1 MEQAVD
7 QISTAVGY
15 EGSVDARS
23 GAAGIQVPLRLSRGR
38 GGFSPALG
46 LSYASGGGNSVV
58 GAGWSLSGVPHIS
71 LDVREGAPR
80 YDGRDEVAYN
90 GRTPIIPQLVE
101 GTGEARVEE
110 TSTYRVH
117 VYRPRR
123 GYGELRYERWVHR
136 TTGDVHWRTRDRND
150 VVTVFGR
157 SASHRIAAPDDPS
170 RVFRW
175 LVEARYDPTGDAVRF
190 EYRPEDGEGLD
201 PSLAYEAERQ
211 RHGAFAQRYLKHI
224 RYGNARPLGPDDP
237 IPSDLTWHF
246 EVVFDYGDHGGD
258 PGVEPDRSWPVRPD
272 PFSQGRAG
280 FEVRT
285 YRLLRRV
292 WMFHRFAALGP
303 EPVCVGETR
312 FVHDEDPAGTTLQS
326 VEYEGRR
333 REDGA
338 VATRAQ
344 PPLTFS
350 YSEPEPDPSF
360 EPLALDALTNVPGGL
375 TGSYRLV
382 DLYGEGLP
390 GILTEIGGGWLYK
403 PNLGGGQFGP
413 QERVSEAPSVRGGAY
428 ALGDFDRDGN
438 PNLGRLLGRDAGF
451 FEYDRNA
458 RRWHSF
464 TPFASAPRVAT
475 DTAVQWVDLNAD
487 GLPDLVVPHLDHFT
501 WYPSL
506 GREGFGAPVDIPIPA
521 LRDEGLP
528 LVAQNTALRYFFADM
543 TGDGL
548 PDLVRV
554 ESGRVEYWPHLGH
567 GRFGERVVME
577 GAPTFDHEGTFDP
590 RRVRLT
596 DIDGSGT
603 ADLLYLGRGRVRI
616 WTNASGNQLVEAPPR
631 AVPYIDDLASVQVLD
646 LLADG
651 TPCLVWS
658 SALPGDAAT
667 PIRYLP
673 LTGGVKPRLL
683 LSVNN
688 GAGRETRFAY
698 GTSAEHYLRDRA
710 AGRGWLTHLPSHLT
724 VVDEKEEL
732 DLIGGGRVVSRY
744 EYHDGHFDGGERTVR
759 GFSLVDQ
766 YDAESHPGPGA
777 RPEHYT
783 EPTCIRTWFHDGTYD
798 RDRVRGQDFWLGDA
812 QQAQP
817 PPPALER
824 AAEVAPGEFE
834 DGYRALAGLVLRQEV
849 FSTEEGARVAAPLQV
864 TQSTYEV
871 RRLQPATASHP
882 AAFAAHRTER
892 LDYDY
897 GGTPD
902 DPRVAHHLALEVD
915 DHGLVHTE
923 AHVAYPRRLAGP
935 AGAEAQNTLYA
946 EATRTTFV
954 HQDDLDRYLVGVA
967 SETEAFELAGVD
979 TSASGIVRRAE
990 LQADLPA
997 ALAGALD
1004 VHESIGAGPGLRA
1017 RRREWERYFYWNDAR
1032 TAALPGGQV
1041 GTPLLVH
1048 HEETACFTDPLVQDV
1063 FGARVDAGMLAG
1075 EGGYVQADGY
1085 WWQPGSTYHHR
1096 GPDQFY
1102 SLEEEEAPT
1111 GGRTRFTFDAA
1122 VLVHTEVR
1130 DALGNT
1136 TRVETDY
1143 QALAPVRLTDP
1154 NGTVTET
1161 RYDPLGRASVTTT
1174 HGTVRA
1180 PDGTEH
1186 PYGSSPLADYTA
1198 PPPATVQQVLADPTA
1213 YLQQTDRYLFYDAH
1227 AWTRDGTP
1235 PHTVALAREAL
1246 VHDGEG
1252 GGTAEGPVQ
1261 VVVSYVDGF
1270 GRPLQQ
1276 KQRVDAGPAVQRGAD
1291 GRVVVGADGAPVLAE
1306 TDERWR
1312 VSGHTVY
1319 TNKQA
1324 PVRQYEPFFSP
1335 TPAFEADD
1343 ELRRYGVAA
1352 EHHYDA
1358 LGRRVRT
1365 DLPNGT
1371 VTRSEHTPWL
1381 ERHYDA
1387 NDTVADAVYRLA
1399 RESLPTDDPER
1410 QALDG
1415 ALAHADTPTTAHVDA
1430 LGREILIVEAGE
1442 DGAEHVTHQRYDGGG
1457 PLAEIVDPRGL
1468 SAVVYRHDML
1478 GRVLYERSVDAGERW
1493 SLSNL
1498 DGDPIHT
1505 WDGRGVH
1512 LATRYDAVGR
1522 PTTLRADGALGLDQ
1536 VLERWTYGDALAE
1549 AEAQARNARGRLVE
1563 HRDSAGLLTLHEL
1576 TPGGDPLRHS
1586 RRLRTDYKAEGDWT
1600 DPSLV
1605 GLDADTFEARVHYD
1619 ALGRVVRQHAPDG
1632 STRQFSYLAD
1642 GALDRVR
1649 LTTAGGELVEAPLL
1663 QSTQYNARGQRTR
1676 AVLGNDVQLDVDY
1689 DADTFRMERLRARR
1703 FEASETRLYQDLAY
1717 TYDPVGNVVRVADA
1731 AQQPDRPNPHVLQ
1744 GLSVSAD
1751 ATFTYDAFYRL
1762 TEATGRVHQ
1771 ALLQYDDRRDL
1782 PDPDAVKGTRH
1793 LTLNNGAAVERYTR
1807 SYRYDEG
1814 GNLIETAHAGSSQ
1827 NWTQRNWVSPTSN
1840 RSLPAET
1847 PDGIAVTDP
1856 EGHFDAAGHCVR
1868 LPHLHALDWS
1878 ARGRLARAVLIDR
1891 SAAGDP
1897 DDAEYYVYDGG
1908 GQRRRKVTEKLANG
1922 QVEVTEKLYLDGC
1935 EIKRVRR
1942 DSTLILERHTADV
1955 GDGTNRLA
1963 LVHRWVRDDRG
1974 RETDTPGS
1982 ARVHYQLQNH
1992 LGSTALELNEN
2003 GGVITYEEFFP
2014 YGGSAF
2020 LAGDDLRDV
2029 QIKDYRYS
2037 GKERDDE
2044 TGLYYY
2050 GYRYYAPFIGNWL
2063 SPDPLGPVDGP
2074 NLYRFVQSNPVTL
2087 TDPNGLQ
2094 ATAVEPGQVQHYEIE
2109 ALPSQFQ
2116 SAFDNLTSED
2126 RVEWENR
2133 NLFFTTDEQGQV
2145 VKMSR
2150 SEAEAYARERAEAGL
2165 DTNVGWV
2172 GGSEEEEL
2180 DVTITEYEIDGET
2193 VQHYEFHEGITF
2205 GPSDD
2210 FDLGPEGEAG
2220 TADQAGDG
2228 GADPES
2234 AAPKA
2239 DPGAETDGD
2248 DLEGQGRGRRG
2259 TGRGAGGKDLN
2270 GSATGDK
2277 GKGTGG
2283 SVRGPGRGEQGT
2295 GGTGRTPGTKVGSG
2309 DSNVRQRGSR
2319 AGTGTAPPP
2328 DVPTPD
2334 ANAPRDHD
2342 PDRTSTGVPEPPPN
2356 GSRPPP
2362 PGTRPG
2368 GTDPFGDPQGV
2379 IDGAA
2384 GDRNGASGQE
2394 GQPGSGEGG
2403 NGQADEQGGGATPPQ
2418 REHDALD
2425 TLVDIASYVTLDKF
2439 FGGEEEGGGDPNGI
2453 PGGMG
2458 LFDLNL
2464 GRWGQVAYVGL
2475 ALVDLVMTV
2484 VSLGET
2490 KAMMIGAKQALRQGV
2505 RQLRRLAPLA
2515 KQAIREAGEAA
2526 LRNVGRLREAFSPST
2541 LRAIARNRI
2550 GTAFAREG
2558 YMVRDVAFHELSSG
2572 AARVVQELTRRR
2584 RTFIGSGIGIDDL
2597 RMASMFLDR
2606 ELGVAMD
2613 RAGRLVAVRG
2623 RGTAVTFRGSDVPLV
2638 HTHPVFE
2645 SFNRHFEIDVREA
2658 GDLIEAVVDWGGNI
2672 THFNRT
2678 GVLENPTSSPINAL
2692 GYIIGY

>member
-1 MEQAVD
+1 MERATD
-7 QISTAVGY
+7 QVPTAAEY
-15 EGSVDARS
+15 EGTVDAQS
-23 GAAGIQVPLRLSRGR
+23 GAAGIRVPLRLSRGR
-38 GGFSPALG
+38 GGFSPTVG
-46 LSYASGGGNSVV
+46 VSYASGAGNSVV
-58 GAGWSLSGVPHIS
+58 GAGWSLGGVPHIS

-80 YDGRDEVAYN
+80 YDGRDEVAYD

-101 GTGEARVEE
+101 GTGQARVEE
-110 TSTYRVH
+110 TATYRVH

-136 TTGDVHWRTRDRND
+136 GTGEVHWRTRDRSD

-157 SASHRIAAPDDPS
+157 SPSHRIAAPDDSS

-211 RHGAFAQRYLKHI
+211 RHGAFPQRYLKHI
-224 RYGNARPLGPDDP
+224 RYGNDRPLGPDDP
-237 IPSDLTWHF
+237 IPAGLTWHF
-246 EVVFDYGDHGGD
+246 EVVFDYGDHGDD
-258 PGVEPDRSWPVRPD
+258 PEVEPDRSWPVRAD
-272 PFSQGRAG
+272 SFSVGRAG

-292 WMFHRFAALGP
+292 WMFHRFVALGP
-303 EPVCVGETR
+303 DPVCVGETR

-390 GILTEIGGGWLYK
+390 GILTEIGGDWFYK

-521 LRDEGLP
+521 RRDEGLP
-528 LVAQNTALRYFFADM
+528 LVAQDTALRHFFADM

-766 YDAESHPGPGA
+766 YDAESHPGPGD

-798 RDRVRGQDFWLGDA
+798 RDRVRPQDFWLGDA
-812 QQAQP
+812 QQVQP
-817 PPPALER
+817 PAPALER

-849 FSTEEGARVAAPLQV
+849 FATEEGARVAAPLQV

-871 RRLQPATASHP
+871 RRLQPARTPHP

-897 GGTPD
+897 GETPD
-902 DPRVAHHLALEVD
+902 DPRVAHHLSLEVD
-915 DHGLVHTE
+915 DHGLVRTE

-967 SETEAFELAGVD
+967 TETEACELAGVD
-979 TSASGIVRRAE
+979 TSATGIVRRAE

-997 ALAGALD
+997 ALAAPLD
-1004 VHESIGAGPGLRA
+1004 VHESIGAGTGLRA
-1017 RRREWERYFYWNDAR
+1017 RRWEWERYFYWNDAR

-1048 HEETACFTDPLVQDV
+1048 HEETACFTNPLVQDV

-1102 SLEEEEAPT
+1102 SLEEEEEAPT

-1143 QALAPVRLTDP
+1143 QALAPARVTDP

-1180 PDGTEH
+1180 ADGMEH

-1235 PHTVALAREAL
+1235 PHTVGLARETL

-1291 GRVVVGADGAPVLAE
+1291 DRVVVGADGAPVLAE

-1335 TPAFEADD
+1335 TSAFEADD

-1371 VTRSEHTPWL
+1371 VARSEHTAWL

-1415 ALAHADTPTTAHVDA
+1415 ALAHADTPTTSHVDA

-1457 PLAEIVDPRGL
+1457 PLAELVDPRGV

-1493 SLSNL
+1493 SLPNL

-1512 LATRYDAVGR
+1512 LATSYDAVGR

-1536 VLERWTYGDALAE
+1536 VLERWTYGDALADAE
-1549 AEAQARNARGRLVE
+1549 AEARNARGRLVE
-1563 HRDSAGLLTLHEL
+1563 HRDSAGRLTLHEL

-1586 RRLRTDYKAEGDWT
+1586 RRLRADYKAEVDWT
-1600 DPSLV
+1600 DPALV
-1605 GLDADTFEARVHYD
+1605 GLDADTFEARAHYD

-1663 QSTQYNARGQRTR
+1663 QSAQYNARGQRTR

-1689 DADTFRMERLRARR
+1689 DADTFRMGRLRARR

-1771 ALLQYDDRRDL
+1771 ALLKYDDRRDL

-1814 GNLIETAHAGSSQ
+1814 GNLVETAHAGSSQ
-1827 NWTQRNWVSPTSN
+1827 NWTQRNWVSSSSN

-1847 PDGIAVTDP
+1847 ADGIAVTDP

-1868 LPHLHALDWS
+1868 LPHLHALDWN
-1878 ARGRLARAVLIDR
+1878 ARGRLARAVFIDR

-1897 DDAEYYVYDGG
+1897 DDAEYYTYDGG

-1942 DSTLILERHTADV
+1942 GSTLILERHTADV
-1955 GDGTNRLA
+1955 GDGTNRVA

-1974 RETDTPGS
+1974 RETDAPGS

-1992 LGSTALELNEN
+1992 LGSTALELDED

-2063 SPDPLGPVDGP
+2063 SPDPLGAVDGL

-2094 ATAVEPGQVQHYEIE
+2094 STEATTHLTEVPTDLSEQEAIGHANRSWAFEHGIRITNLTPTDDGNDWLLREGDYRPLTDEERVRIGRILELKASEDEAEQALADLLLSLDEATAPLLESD
-2109 ALPSQFQ
+2109 ALEG
-2116 SAFDNLTSED
+2116 LGGGEKGTGGGGEG
-2126 RVEWENR
+2126 EGGENSGGDADL
-2133 NLFFTTDEQGQV
+2133 NADGDGDGDTVDADSNAEGHGLQG
-2145 VKMSR
+2145 KEEGGGGKDPNGR
-2150 SEAEAYARERAEAGL
+2150 GTAEAGH
-2165 DTNVGWV
+2165 DT
-2172 GGSEEEEL
+2172 
-2180 DVTITEYEIDGET
+2180 
-2193 VQHYEFHEGITF
+2193 
-2205 GPSDD
+2205 
-2210 FDLGPEGEAG
+2210 
-2220 TADQAGDG
+2220 
-2228 GADPES
+2228 
-2234 AAPKA
+2234 
-2239 DPGAETDGD
+2239 
-2248 DLEGQGRGRRG
+2248 GRGGRG
-2259 TGRGAGGKDLN
+2259 TGRGGDGSVGKKRTPGARSD
-2270 GSATGDK
+2270 
-2277 GKGTGG
+2277 GTGG
-2283 SVRGPGRGEQGT
+2283 NDAEER
-2295 GGTGRTPGTKVGSG
+2295 
-2309 DSNVRQRGSR
+2309 RGSR
-2319 AGTGTAPPP
+2319 RTGGNGNSPPVDAPPTP
-2328 DVPTPD
+2328 NVSPD
-2334 ANAPRDHD
+2334 APPAD
-2342 PDRTSTGVPEPPPN
+2342 GLPESPPN
-2356 GSRPPP
+2356 GYRPPL

-2384 GDRNGASGQE
+2384 GDRNGASGQD
-2394 GQPGSGEGG
+2394 GRPGNGEGG

-2515 KQAIREAGEAA
+2515 KQAIKEAGEALIRGGRNLFDSA
-2526 LRNVGRLREAFSPST
+2526 TGLFRRGGPTRSFVGDAGLFMNRVDGAKRAIGDAILADSSNRIVVPLSVLRELNLHRIFSRGQVGRSARDQVRRVLGS
-2541 LRAIARNRI
+2541 RASIRIARNPALPS
-2550 GTAFAREG
+2550 GFESLLSKKFGLSDLQMMMTAQGRG
-2558 YMVRDVAFHELSSG
+2558 LDVVTANNKLVNQVKSH
-2572 AARVVQELTRRR
+2572 
-2584 RTFIGSGIGIDDL
+2584 
-2597 RMASMFLDR
+2597 
-2606 ELGVAMD
+2606 
-2613 RAGRLVAVRG
+2613 AGRFDLLGNVGVHVLDDTIKA
-2623 RGTAVTFRGSDVPLV
+2623 ASDLA
-2638 HTHPVFE
+2638 H
-2645 SFNRHFEIDVREA
+2645 
-2658 GDLIEAVVDWGGNI
+2658 LI
-2672 THFNRT
+2672 
-2678 GVLENPTSSPINAL
+2678 P
-2692 GYIIGY
+2692 

>member
-1 MEQAVD
+1 
-7 QISTAVGY
+7 
-15 EGSVDARS
+15 
-23 GAAGIQVPLRLSRGR
+23 
-38 GGFSPALG
+38 
-46 LSYASGGGNSVV
+46 
-58 GAGWSLSGVPHIS
+58 
-71 LDVREGAPR
+71 
-80 YDGRDEVAYN
+80 
-90 GRTPIIPQLVE
+90 
-101 GTGEARVEE
+101 
-110 TSTYRVH
+110 
-117 VYRPRR
+117 
-123 GYGELRYERWVHR
+123 
-136 TTGDVHWRTRDRND
+136 
-150 VVTVFGR
+150 VFGR
-157 SASHRIAAPDDPS
+157 SPSHRIAAPDDSS

-190 EYRPEDGEGLD
+190 EYRPEEGEGLD

-211 RHGAFAQRYLKHI
+211 RHGAFAQRYLKRI
-224 RYGNARPLGPDDP
+224 QYGNARPLGPDDP

-246 EVVFDYGDHGGD
+246 EVVFDYGDHGDD
-258 PGVEPDRSWPVRPD
+258 PGIEPDRPWPVRPD

-312 FVHDEDPAGTTLQS
+312 LLHDEDPAGTTLQS

-333 REDGA
+333 QDGGT

-350 YSEPEPDPSF
+350 YSEPEPDPAF

-390 GILTEIGGGWLYK
+390 GILTEIGGDWFYK

-487 GLPDLVVPHLDHFT
+487 GLPDLVVPHLNHFT

-506 GREGFGAPVDIPIPA
+506 GKEGFGAPVDIPIPA

-528 LVAQNTALRYFFADM
+528 LVAQDTALRHFFADM

-603 ADLLYLGRGRVRI
+603 ADLLYLGRGEVRI

-710 AGRGWLTHLPSHLT
+710 AGRGWLTHLPSHVT
-724 VVDEKEEL
+724 VVNEKEEL

-759 GFSLVDQ
+759 GFGLVDQ

-783 EPTCIRTWFHDGTYD
+783 EPTCIRTWFHDGAYD
-798 RDRVRGQDFWLGDA
+798 RDRGRPQDFWVGDA
-812 QQAQP
+812 QQVQP
-817 PPPALER
+817 PAPGLER
-824 AAEVAPGEFE
+824 AAEVGPGEFE
-834 DGYRALAGLVLRQEV
+834 DGYRALVGLVLRQEV
-849 FSTEEGARVAAPLQV
+849 FATEEGTRVAAPLQV

-871 RRLQPATASHP
+871 RRLQPATATHP

-897 GGTPD
+897 EGTPD
-902 DPRVAHHLALEVD
+902 DPRVAHHLSLEVD

-935 AGAEAQNTLYA
+935 TGAEAQDTLYA
-946 EATRTTFV
+946 EATRTTFA

-967 SETEAFELAGVD
+967 TETEGFELAGVD
-979 TSASGIVRRAE
+979 TSATGVVRRAE
-990 LQADLPA
+990 LRAGLPA

-1004 VHESIGAGPGLRA
+1004 VHEPVGAGTGLRA

-1032 TAALPGGQV
+1032 TAALPLGQV
-1041 GTPLLVH
+1041 GAPLLVH
-1048 HEETACFTDPLVQDV
+1048 HEETACFTDPLVQDI
-1063 FGARVDAGMLAG
+1063 FEARVDAGMLAG

-1085 WWQPGSTYHHR
+1085 WWQPGPTYHHR

-1102 SLEEEEAPT
+1102 SLEEEDAPT
-1111 GGRTRFTFDAA
+1111 GGTTRFTFDAA

-1143 QALAPVRLTDP
+1143 QALAPARVTDA

-1161 RYDPLGRASVTTT
+1161 RYDPLGRASVLTT

-1198 PPPATVQQVLADPTA
+1198 PPTATVQQVLADPTA
-1213 YLQQTDRYLFYDAH
+1213 YLQRTDRYLFYDAH
-1227 AWTRDGTP
+1227 AWARDGTP
-1235 PHTVALAREAL
+1235 PHTVTLAREAL

-1291 GRVVVGADGAPVLAE
+1291 DRVVVGADGAPVLAE
-1306 TDERWR
+1306 TDERWL

-1335 TPAFEADD
+1335 TSAFEADD
-1343 ELRRYGVAA
+1343 ALRHYGVAA

-1399 RESLPTDDPER
+1399 RESLPADDPER

-1442 DGAEHVTHQRYDGGG
+1442 GGAEHVTQQRYDGGG
-1457 PLAEIVDPRGL
+1457 PLAELVDPRGL
-1468 SAVVYRHDML
+1468 SAVVSRHDML
-1478 GRVLYERSVDAGERW
+1478 GRVLYEHSVDAGERW
-1493 SLSNL
+1493 TLPNL

-1512 LATRYDAVGR
+1512 LATSYDALGR

-1536 VLERWTYGDALAE
+1536 VLERWTYGDALADT
-1549 AEAQARNARGRLVE
+1549 EAQARNAKGRLVE
-1563 HRDSAGLLTLHEL
+1563 HRDSAGRLTLHEF

-1586 RRLRTDYKAEGDWT
+1586 RRLRADYKAEVDWT
-1600 DPSLV
+1600 DASLV
-1605 GLDADTFEARVHYD
+1605 GLDADTFESRTHYD
-1619 ALGRVVRQHAPDG
+1619 ALGRVVRRHAPDD
-1632 STRQFSYLAD
+1632 STRQFSYLAS
-1642 GALDRVR
+1642 GALDRVL

-1663 QSTQYNARGQRTR
+1663 QSAQYNARGQRTR

-1689 DADTFRMERLRARR
+1689 DADTFRMDRLRARR

-1771 ALLQYDDRRDL
+1771 ALLPYDDRRTL

-1807 SYRYDEG
+1807 TYRYDDG

-1827 NWTQRNWVSPTSN
+1827 NWTQRNWVSPSSN

-1847 PDGIAVTDP
+1847 ADGIAVTDP

-1868 LPHLHALDWS
+1868 LPHLHALDWN

-1897 DDAEYYVYDGG
+1897 DDAEYYTYDGA

-1922 QVEVTEKLYLDGC
+1922 LVEVTEKLYLDGC

-1942 DSTLILERHTADV
+1942 GSTLILERHTADV

-1974 RETDTPGS
+1974 RETDAPGS
-1982 ARVHYQLQNH
+1982 VRVHYQLQNH
-1992 LGSTALELNEN
+1992 LGSSALELDES

-2029 QIKDYRYS
+2029 RIKDYRYS
-2037 GKERDDE
+2037 GKERDDG

-2063 SPDPLGPVDGP
+2063 SPDPLGPADGL
-2074 NLYRFVQSNPVTL
+2074 NLYRFVRNNPLTL

-2094 ATAVEPGQVQHYEIE
+2094 SQSVITTEEEVPEFTFDPNARAQYEAYVESLSVPIGGRAYRLDVAVEAIRDESGNFVRWWAVEISRE
-2109 ALPSQFQ
+2109 PIAV
-2116 SAFDNLTSED
+2116 D
-2126 RVEWENR
+2126 
-2133 NLFFTTDEQGQV
+2133 TDERQGG
-2145 VKMSR
+2145 
-2150 SEAEAYARERAEAGL
+2150 EGE
-2165 DTNVGWV
+2165 
-2172 GGSEEEEL
+2172 
-2180 DVTITEYEIDGET
+2180 GET
-2193 VQHYEFHEGITF
+2193 GLGVADAGGEASEG
-2205 GPSDD
+2205 GEDE
-2210 FDLGPEGEAG
+2210 GGEAG
-2220 TADQAGDG
+2220 VQDATGTAA
-2228 GADPES
+2228 
-2234 AAPKA
+2234 
-2239 DPGAETDGD
+2239 DGD
-2248 DLEGQGRGRRG
+2248 AGSSPDPSDSSADAVHDGTGDSTVSSGSGPHDASGDDPRGRGRGSTGTNTGGGGTDERG
-2259 TGRGAGGKDLN
+2259 TGTGDIGRGLGAGTN
-2270 GSATGDK
+2270 
-2277 GKGTGG
+2277 
-2283 SVRGPGRGEQGT
+2283 GRGR
-2295 GGTGRTPGTKVGSG
+2295 GRTPG
-2309 DSNVRQRGSR
+2309 
-2319 AGTGTAPPP
+2319 GTGARGGGLAQTDQGQGSTGNGGVGDA
-2328 DVPTPD
+2328 PTPD
-2334 ANAPRDHD
+2334 APGGYD
-2342 PDRTSTGVPEPPPN
+2342 PNDTPGEGRPELPPN
-2356 GSRPPP
+2356 GYRPPP
-2362 PGTRPG
+2362 PGTLPG
-2368 GTDPFGDPQGV
+2368 GIDPFGDPQGV

-2384 GDRNGASGQE
+2384 GDRNGASGQ
-2394 GQPGSGEGG
+2394 GGPGSGEGG
-2403 NGQADEQGGGATPPQ
+2403 NGQADEQGDAPPQ
-2418 REHDALD
+2418 RERDTLD
-2425 TLVDIASYVTLDKF
+2425 TLVDIASYVTLDAF
-2439 FGGEEEGGGDPNGI
+2439 FGGDEEGGGDPNGI

-2484 VSLGET
+2484 LTLGET

-2515 KQAIREAGEAA
+2515 KQAMKQAGETVMTLAKEKGSRLIRS
-2526 LRNVGRLREAFSPST
+2526 LRNSTRAGLNWNPFKSRRLSEFWPSSQITNETVQGVLMQGLDKMGGGRIWASTTEISAAHVDDLTQRLVSRGVPGVDIISGTHGDTGGFLNRFMRESKFFVEDFGAAP
-2541 LRAIARNRI
+2541 AARNVNVHDITKMSDAQLQQVLDSPNEVILAWCHSER
-2550 GTAFAREG
+2550 
-2558 YMVRDVAFHELSSG
+2558 
-2572 AARVVQELTRRR
+2572 TRRIMNVLGLN
-2584 RTFIGSGIGIDDL
+2584 FGSGP
-2597 RMASMFLDR
+2597 F
-2606 ELGVAMD
+2606 
-2613 RAGRLVAVRG
+2613 
-2623 RGTAVTFRGSDVPLV
+2623 
-2638 HTHPVFE
+2638 
-2645 SFNRHFEIDVREA
+2645 
-2658 GDLIEAVVDWGGNI
+2658 
-2672 THFNRT
+2672 
-2678 GVLENPTSSPINAL
+2678 
-2692 GYIIGY
+2692 